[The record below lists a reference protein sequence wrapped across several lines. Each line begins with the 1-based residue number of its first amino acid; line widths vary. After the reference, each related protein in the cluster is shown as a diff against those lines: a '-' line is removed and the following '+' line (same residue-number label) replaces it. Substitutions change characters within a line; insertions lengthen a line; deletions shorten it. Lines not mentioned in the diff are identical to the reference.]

1 MDIREENVLD
11 LKLMMK
17 KKKNKD
23 INMLFNF

>member
-23 INMLFNF
+23 INMLLNS